1 MNRAMPEIYK
11 NPSADLQARI
21 DDLLAR
27 MTLEEKVGQLMQL
40 DGGRLDLDHIIHRQH
55 VGSLLHCQNE
65 RALEAIE
72 MAAKTRLGIPLL
84 FGDDCIHGHSFHP
97 GATIFPTQLAMAS
110 SWNSELIEASAR
122 VTAKEVCLTGLK
134 WTFSPV
140 LCLTRDLRWGRV
152 GETFGEDPYLIGEF
166 ACAMIRGYQGK
177 GLTDPEAILACAKH
191 YAGYSETQG
200 GRDASEAD
208 LSRRKL
214 LSYFLPPFERAAK
227 SGCLSFMTGYQSIE
241 GQPSTANRW
250 LLHEVLKEQWGF
262 DGVLV
267 TDWDNV
273 GRMHWEQKIV
283 PDIKEAAAL
292 AIKSG
297 NDLMM
302 STQSF
307 FEGAQDACRESLVS
321 EAEIDEVVKRVLSV
335 KFRMGLFE
343 DPGRPDLEKQALVI
357 GCEAHRKVNE
367 AMARESLILLQND
380 GLLPL
385 DSKALKKIAVIG
397 PNADDAQTQ
406 LGDWAGASGQV
417 EWIADGH
424 PRACTVT
431 VLDGIR
437 RFAPEGCEVSYRIG
451 ADITARAVTEEDAY
465 DDGQVRRSGNVMA
478 DPDPAMIEAAV
489 KEAEGADVAVVVV
502 GDNINL
508 IGEQRSTATLELQG
522 GQLELLQALSKTETP
537 MVVVLINSKPLVLP
551 KSVQEAAAIIEVFN
565 PGMMGG
571 QAIAEAIF
579 GAFNPS
585 GRLTISIPFHVGQ
598 QPIFYSQVRG
608 QHGNRYADLTQEPH
622 FAFGYGL
629 SYTSFA
635 YSELKID
642 NTGPL
647 TESDTLQ
654 FSVCVTNTGSRAGR
668 ETVQAYVSDLV
679 TSATWVNKELKAYKQ
694 VDLEPGE
701 QQCVEL
707 SLPVASCSMVNLDCQ
722 RVVEP
727 GDFEL
732 QVGSSSRDVD
742 LLKQTFTVV
751 AGH

>member
-1 MNRAMPEIYK
+1 MPEIYK